1 MYPLSDA
8 RTRTAPAERIAG
20 LDGVR
25 AFAVIVVLW
34 YHAELKGALAAG
46 FLGVDVFFVLSGFLI
61 TALLIREHEQSGRIA
76 IGLFYLR
83 RARRLLPALLLTV
96 LLSAVAALL
105 VAPDAVSPL
114 RGDVIAS
121 LGYVSNWWQI
131 YSNQSYFASVGRPP
145 LLQHLWS
152 LGIEEQFYV
161 LWPLTLAFVLRRS
174 ARAWLAALCVFLAG
188 ASTLWMGYLAVRHGF
203 PVEADASRVYFGTD
217 THAMGLFVGA
227 AGAALVNPWREQR
240 PLSRWRLAAVHW
252 VGFGSLIALIACCC
266 YWRDDTEVLYRGG
279 FLLVSVLSLVLIL
292 SASVRGS
299 SLERLF
305 NTPLVV
311 WLGTRS
317 YGLYL
322 FHWPVFALLRPEID
336 VPFGGYGCFVVRIVT
351 VCLLTELCYRY
362 VERPIRSVHFWPLAG
377 RERKR
382 VGVTGLLAALCF
394 ITVATLLYTTSAP
407 SGSVPSDVAAALGVG
422 VNGVPPSALLVS
434 AKPPDFDEDEAGSGA
449 DAPVGARRLSSPDV
463 FGESRW
469 VLALGD
475 SVFLGAARAFQN
487 AIDHVQVDAQVGR
500 QARDMVVRL
509 AQLRDG
515 GLLAPQVV
523 IHLGTNGY
531 VTEQQAQRILDALA
545 DRERVI
551 VVNASAPRRWVD
563 DNNAMLRRVVQGRAN
578 VVLLDWQQLAEGHAD
593 YFVSDRV
600 HLTPIGL
607 KVLSREICL
616 LGGFKAPQRLPNFDG
631 DRLPEDV
638 IVTVLGAAQSDP
650 GNAGAAEG
658 VDELLEGG
666 VARASG
672 LPRNDKPM
680 APDRYGIESLTVRP
694 AVTGGGSHDSAV
706 DSVCMWGVGPRMVA
720 QNLVKTRAMQPEISR
735 SWWLTACPRRV
746 GGCLMVITG
755 HRLVLVV
762 GVVCRRL
769 AGRCCWCTQSTQCP
783 RSLIPGSREVVWCR
797 NCRRFL
803 ASKSRVFMMSKRGQP
818 IERWSRRASN
828 RFLLCLPC
836 PVRNRCCLVCLN
848 QTPTPL
854 RGLLLR
860 PEMVLGQLTEGGF
873 IERLLLECIGS
884 AC

>member
-8 RTRTAPAERIAG
+8 RPLTAPAERIAG

-174 ARAWLAALCVFLAG
+174 ARAWLAALCAFLAG

-252 VGFGSLIALIACCC
+252 VGFGSLIALIASCC

-638 IVTVLGAAQSDP
+638 IVTVLGAEQSDP

-680 APDRYGIESLTVRP
+680 APDRYWDRIADCE
-694 AVTGGGSHDSAV
+694 TGGNWGRVSRFGGGLGMYVGSWATYGGAEFGENPGNATRDQQILVANRLSTQGWWMPDGHYRPPVGFSGWGCVQAVGRPVLLVHAEYAVSAQPYTWEQRGGLV
-706 DSVCMWGVGPRMVA
+706 QELQALLGVKITGVYDE
-720 QNLVKTRAMQPEISR
+720 QTRA
-735 SWWLTACPRRV
+735 A
-746 GGCLMVITG
+746 
-755 HRLVLVV
+755 HRALVAARKQSFSLVPTMPSAEPV
-762 GVVCRRL
+762 LLGL
-769 AGRCCWCTQSTQCP
+769 P
-783 RSLIPGSREVVWCR
+783 
-797 NCRRFL
+797 
-803 ASKSRVFMMSKRGQP
+803 KSDADT
-818 IERWSRRASN
+818 IA
-828 RFLLCLPC
+828 
-836 PVRNRCCLVCLN
+836 
-848 QTPTPL
+848 
-854 RGLLLR
+854 R
-860 PEMVLGQLTEGGF
+860 PSF
-873 IERLLLECIGS
+873 
-884 AC
+884 AP